1 MHYFKRLFKSLFN
14 RPSYDGGIQSAP
26 RTARD
31 EKEDTYLVDFRHGF
45 MGTNVVSN
53 GSWTTG
59 TTSITMGELGVHD
72 EPSEGYNIP
81 KGTKVQKIKIKP
93 KDVFDELERIPTTWS
108 LENIDAKIEIMKD
121 KADLVSQT
129 YTKREL
135 NDFVQR
141 LEHRKKLREKD
152 KDKKTFQSYFQ
163 QFDTT
168 TDEKIEAL
176 LGKYK
181 LVMEEADLFIPE
193 FPDEAIKIM
202 KEFTRKV
209 ERVTGKKPV
218 YYVIAEEKDFQK
230 KYERRDPILLAQ
242 SPFGFYYHILGA
254 WDTEM
259 IYLPEL

>member
-1 MHYFKRLFKSLFN
+1 MKYFKRLFKALFN
-14 RPSYDGGIQSAP
+14 KQYESGTITGMVVSSNEQNDS
-26 RTARD
+26 
-31 EKEDTYLVDFRHGF
+31 YLVDFRRGF
-45 MGTNVVSN
+45 VSSSS
-53 GSWTTG
+53 GLTG
-59 TTSITMGELGVHD
+59 TVTLSGEYS
-72 EPSEGYNIP
+72 PSSSRTTP
-81 KGTKVQKIKIKP
+81 KKIKIKP
-93 KDVFDELERIPTTWS
+93 KAVFDELERIPTMWS
-108 LENIDAKIEIMKD
+108 LEHIDEKIEIMKD
-121 KADLVSQT
+121 KAELVSQE

-135 NDFVQR
+135 NDFISR
-141 LEHRKKLREKD
+141 LENRKKLREKD
-152 KDKKTFQSYFQ
+152 KNKKTFLSYFQ

-176 LGKYK
+176 LEKYD
-181 LVMEEADLFIPE
+181 LVIKEADIFIPE

-209 ERVTGKKPV
+209 KRLSDKAPV
-218 YYVIAEEKDFQK
+218 YYVIAEDSNFEK

>member
-1 MHYFKRLFKSLFN
+1 MNYFKRLFKALFN
-14 RPSYDGGIQSAP
+14 KQYEGGIIKGMVISS
-26 RTARD
+26 D
-31 EKEDTYLVDFRHGF
+31 EQNDSYLVDFHRGF
-45 MGTNVVSN
+45 ISSSTGITGGMTITGNY
-53 GSWTTG
+53 GSYDDG
-59 TTSITMGELGVHD
+59 
-72 EPSEGYNIP
+72 EPSEGSNKVETIP
-81 KGTKVQKIKIKP
+81 KKIKIKP
-93 KDVFDELERIPTTWS
+93 KDVFDELERIPTMWS
-108 LENIDAKIEIMKD
+108 LEHIDEKIEIMKD
-121 KADLVSQT
+121 KAELVSQE

-135 NDFVQR
+135 NDFVSR

-152 KDKKTFQSYFQ
+152 TDRKTFLSYFQ

-176 LGKYK
+176 LEKYD
-181 LVMEEADLFIPE
+181 LVMKEADIFIPE

-202 KEFTRKV
+202 KLFNRKV

-218 YYVIAEEKDFQK
+218 YYVIAEDSDFEK

-259 IYLPEL
+259 LYLPEL